1 MPERRRLSIGY
12 GIVMAL
18 VLVFA
23 SYVTMRFSISV
34 QELAANDHMTRFL
47 VVAVDFFLIFLVA
60 VTLGFTSL
68 FFKIDTV
75 RMEYD
80 ERMDRIENLLESVAA
95 NTKDQAKT
103 KV

>member
-1 MPERRRLSIGY
+1 MPEQRRLSIGY

-23 SYVTMRFSISV
+23 SYVTMRFSLSV
-34 QELAANDHMTRFL
+34 QELASSDHTTRFL

-75 RMEYD
+75 RMDHE
-80 ERMDRIENLLESVAA
+80 ERMDRIESLLESVAA
-95 NTKDQAKT
+95 NTKAK
-103 KV
+103 

>member
-1 MPERRRLSIGY
+1 MPEQRRLSIGY
-12 GIVMAL
+12 GVVMAI

-23 SYVTMRFSISV
+23 SYVTMRFSYSV
-34 QELAANDHMTRFL
+34 QELASNDHMTRFL

-75 RMEYD
+75 RMDHE
-80 ERMDRIENLLESVAA
+80 ERMDRIESLLESVAA
-95 NTKDQAKT
+95 NTKGKVKT
-103 KV
+103 KE